1 MHVQNKYSWIKHIDF
16 IVLNLASLVIS
27 FLLALHIK
35 FGSISIILHSSW
47 DAVLL
52 VLCLINIAVTL
63 AINPYSGI
71 LRRPYYVDV
80 IKLFQ
85 LTLYSFILVTIFFY
99 LLKIGAVYSRV
110 TLGLTFVF
118 YLLLSILFLYV
129 RKRLILTGRI
139 QLFNVR
145 ERQLLAIINYEGMEE
160 FSEEIRS
167 EEVREYKIA
176 GYCLPKDDIRTDEI
190 DGVPVIDKADVA
202 DFAVNN
208 HIDDIYISVDPGLF
222 PASSYKAFMDNGINV
237 NLDIESLVG
246 MQPDDQFISKVG
258 AYNTLCV
265 GPYAMDSN
273 QAFYLMIK
281 EFWIYS
287 SDLSDASS
295 CCRWR

>member
-16 IVLNLASLVIS
+16 IVLNLTSLVIS

-118 YLLLSILFLYV
+118 YLLLSILFL
-129 RKRLILTGRI
+129 L
-139 QLFNVR
+139 
-145 ERQLLAIINYEGMEE
+145 
-160 FSEEIRS
+160 
-167 EEVREYKIA
+167 
-176 GYCLPKDDIRTDEI
+176 
-190 DGVPVIDKADVA
+190 
-202 DFAVNN
+202 
-208 HIDDIYISVDPGLF
+208 
-222 PASSYKAFMDNGINV
+222 
-237 NLDIESLVG
+237 
-246 MQPDDQFISKVG
+246 
-258 AYNTLCV
+258 
-265 GPYAMDSN
+265 
-273 QAFYLMIK
+273 
-281 EFWIYS
+281 
-287 SDLSDASS
+287 
-295 CCRWR
+295 